1 MEIPLSFQIVDRA
14 VADVLAMANRLLIS
28 PISHY
33 LHVNSNSD
41 RMVDVDPAVR
51 NRELAKANAVDAMYL
66 ESGELNFDGTDQGL
80 VQYV

>member
-1 MEIPLSFQIVDRA
+1 
-14 VADVLAMANRLLIS
+14 
-28 PISHY
+28 
-33 LHVNSNSD
+33 
-41 RMVDVDPAVR
+41 MVDVDPAVR